1 MLRQNK
7 GTTRRKEQ
15 FFMKKKGEKKY
26 LTQLH
31 EKKEEKTAA
40 FSFSLKILLFLFSFV
55 DERFICWCALE

>member
-7 GTTRRKEQ
+7 GTTRRKGQ

-26 LTQLH
+26 LAQLH
-31 EKKEEKTAA
+31 EKRRKKTAF

-55 DERFICWCALE
+55 